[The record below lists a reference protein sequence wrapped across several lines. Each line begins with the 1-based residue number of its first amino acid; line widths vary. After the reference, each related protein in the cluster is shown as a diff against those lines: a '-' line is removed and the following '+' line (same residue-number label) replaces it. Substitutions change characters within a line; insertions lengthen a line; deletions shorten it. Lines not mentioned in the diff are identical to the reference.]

1 MADVNDI
8 PSVALTETVSQIL
21 IYSLE
26 FLDKEKTVVFFLF
39 VLKTVV
45 FAVSSGGES
54 NLLKQSVLSDFSN
67 WNNCFYSQA

>member
-26 FLDKEKTVVFFLF
+26 FLDKEKTVVFFF
-39 VLKTVV
+39 LKTVV

>member
-26 FLDKEKTVVFFLF
+26 FLDKEKTVVFFFFFFENCSLCC
-39 VLKTVV
+39 
-45 FAVSSGGES
+45 
-54 NLLKQSVLSDFSN
+54 LLWRGK
-67 WNNCFYSQA
+67 